1 MKKKIV
7 VCGNIRFDIKIF
19 KIYKSAQ
26 NLEPIYLG
34 IFKRNIKYF
43 RKLTKM
49 EFQNFKIYFR
59 TYKRPKIRER
69 SHFVQLKHRY
79 CK

>member
-26 NLEPIYLG
+26 NLEPIYLE
-34 IFKRNIKYF
+34 FSRETLNI
-43 RKLTKM
+43 L
-49 EFQNFKIYFR
+49 EN
-59 TYKRPKIRER
+59 
-69 SHFVQLKHRY
+69 
-79 CK
+79 